1 MPQGL
6 TSKDLEKFNQQ
17 ISLLKKESKDA
28 QDDDNMTEFSAFT
41 DETEIGPIENLLD
54 LRISTCSFERT

>member
-1 MPQGL
+1 VPQGL

-28 QDDDNMTEFSAFT
+28 QEDDNMTEFSTFT
-41 DETEIGPIENLLD
+41 DETEISPIENLLD
-54 LRISTCSFERT
+54 LRISTCSFERG